1 MYYYS
6 TRDKTHHVSLTE
18 AVLQGLPPDNGL
30 YMPQRIPELPAGF
43 FSALPGLSFVEIALA
58 GSHAFFGEDLKER
71 ELREIVE
78 DALNF
83 DIPLKRLD
91 ENLSVL
97 ELFHGPTLA
106 FKDVGARFM
115 ARMMQK
121 LIAHQDDPLH
131 ILVAT
136 SGDTGSAVAQGFYGV
151 EGIEVIV
158 LYPSGKI
165 SRIQE
170 QQIATL
176 DKNIR
181 ALEVDGT
188 FDDCQRLVK
197 GAFLDKELR
206 KRRRLSSANSINI
219 ARLLPQSFYYFYAL
233 AQLPESAAAPLMCV
247 PSGNLGNLTAG
258 LIAKRMGLPLAGFVS
273 ALNSNDVFGAFL
285 RKGVYNPRA
294 SKPTLSNAMD
304 VGDPSNLGRIREMY
318 WDDIAAMR
326 GDISAFSF
334 DDDAT
339 LAAIRE
345 MRDRY
350 GYVSDPHG
358 AVGYLA
364 LQKARRSLSFEGQG
378 IFLETAH
385 PAKFG
390 DSVKKALGT
399 EPDMPQRLKK
409 YLDRKKTSHK
419 MPADFEAFKEYL
431 Y

>member
-1 MYYYS
+1 
-6 TRDKTHHVSLTE
+6 
-18 AVLQGLPPDNGL
+18 LQGLPPDNGL
-30 YMPQRIPELPAGF
+30 YMPQRIPALPAGF

-58 GSHAFFGEDLKER
+58 LSHAFFGEDLKER

-78 DALNF
+78 DALSF
-83 DIPLKRLD
+83 DIPLKPLD
-91 ENLSVL
+91 DNLSVL

-121 LIAHQDDPLH
+121 LVARQDDPLH

-197 GAFLDKELR
+197 SAFLDKELR

-233 AQLPESAAAPLMCV
+233 AQLPEQSVAPLVCV

-258 LIAKRMGLPLAGFVS
+258 LIAQRMGLRLSGFVS
-273 ALNSNDVFGAFL
+273 ALNANDVFGDFL
-285 RKGVYNPRA
+285 QKGVYSPRA

-304 VGDPSNLGRIREMY
+304 VGDPSNLGRIRDLYGE
-318 WDDIAAMR
+318 DVAAMR
-326 GDISAFSF
+326 RDISAFSF
-334 DDDAT
+334 DDDET
-339 LAAIRE
+339 LSAIRE
-345 MRDRY
+345 IYDRY

-364 LQKARRSLSFEGQG
+364 LRAAAKSFSFEGPSV
-378 IFLETAH
+378 FLETAH
-385 PAKFG
+385 PAKFS
-390 DSVKKALGT
+390 DSVKKALGV
-399 EPDMPQRLKK
+399 EPEMPQRLKK
-409 YLDRKKTSHK
+409 YLERQKTSRK
-419 MPADFEAFKEYL
+419 MPADFDAFKEYL
-431 Y
+431 S